1 MYRSNRSFNVPPPGI
16 PRAFYTFVVPGRRE
30 FDYQSL
36 PGCGKFDP
44 HAKGVG
50 NLNRSLD
57 FMWNLWA
64 LCTWRATMAGT
75 QCASNVDC
83 ILTDWQVNEVNIVT
97 LTDFLPDFF
106 FQATCVTEW
115 IKHLSHVFTELKI
128 HHYIHHY
135 ISVNKELPTS
145 IGWVIPL
152 HWSSLTICTGFVA
165 IQHANLFTI
174 IWLKQGYIKI
184 NSWFP

>member
-1 MYRSNRSFNVPPPGI
+1 MFGCYSYMYMVIKWSRYMPVRCEALCWGILSVRHWLITLQYSVMYRSNRSFNIPPPGI

-30 FDYQSL
+30 FHYQSL
-36 PGCGKFDP
+36 PRCGKFDP

-83 ILTDWQVNEVNIVT
+83 ILTDWQVNEVNIVVKCSNR
-97 LTDFLPDFF
+97 FP
-106 FQATCVTEW
+106 
-115 IKHLSHVFTELKI
+115 
-128 HHYIHHY
+128 
-135 ISVNKELPTS
+135 
-145 IGWVIPL
+145 IPKL
-152 HWSSLTICTGFVA
+152 NF
-165 IQHANLFTI
+165 
-174 IWLKQGYIKI
+174 
-184 NSWFP
+184 